1 MPSDE
6 LTTLLSILLSH
17 GASRRLI
24 RRVVYDTW
32 RERGTL
38 VDAAAR
44 LKADFGVDPPTARCV
59 GDERRVLDRLG
70 VVVVR
75 GDSAEF
81 SALLASAPDPPIAL
95 FVKGRAS
102 SLTQPLSVA
111 VVGSRRA
118 SPPGRGFARTL
129 AADLGRAGA
138 VIVSG
143 LAIGI
148 DGSAHR
154 GALDVGSLTVAVIG
168 GGHARIYPSSHRD
181 LASEIAMAGGAV
193 VSEYPPSAAPR
204 RANFPERNRII
215 SGLCAGVVVV
225 EATNRSGTL
234 ITARMALEQG
244 REVMAVPG
252 SVADGMHG
260 GCHRLIKQ
268 GAALIESVGDVLEV
282 FGLAASPQRELPM
295 PPDESLSR
303 VLAAVPNRVATLAEI
318 VATLALPVDAV
329 LGALVELEIE
339 GFVEAH
345 HGGYIRRPPS

>member
-1 MPSDE
+1 VPSDE
-6 LTTLLSILLSH
+6 PTTLLSILLSH

-24 RRVVYDTW
+24 RRVVCDTW

-59 GDERRVLDRLG
+59 ADERRVLDRLG

-81 SALLASAPDPPIAL
+81 STLLASAPDPPIAL

-102 SLTQPLSVA
+102 ALTQPLSVA

-143 LAIGI
+143 LAVGI

-168 GGHARIYPSSHRD
+168 GGHARIYASSHRD

-193 VSEYPPSAAPR
+193 VPEYPPSAAPR

-225 EATNRSGTL
+225 
-234 ITARMALEQG
+234 
-244 REVMAVPG
+244 
-252 SVADGMHG
+252 
-260 GCHRLIKQ
+260 
-268 GAALIESVGDVLEV
+268 
-282 FGLAASPQRELPM
+282 
-295 PPDESLSR
+295 
-303 VLAAVPNRVATLAEI
+303 
-318 VATLALPVDAV
+318 
-329 LGALVELEIE
+329 
-339 GFVEAH
+339 
-345 HGGYIRRPPS
+345 